1 MKKLYLL
8 LAASLL
14 IGGTA
19 MAQFA
24 TKAQN
29 DANICKGEAIKALK
43 HKPNLQ
49 KDEETPLWSY
59 DFEEEG
65 ATLIEGNDEAT
76 GKTHWQIITPS
87 TFPTSGTSALADPQ
101 TGRAYFQPFIWRG
114 DTLSDTPEHWA
125 MLNLLGTHASF
136 GGTGQVNEA
145 AWMEFH
151 MDLSTAEHPKIRF
164 NQLYR
169 PLNRVKSYI
178 MVSTDNGATWTEHLI
193 NELVESNEYGPIV
206 KDVLIFEAAHQ
217 ANVTIRFKMT
227 ADATALYGYGWQI
240 DDIRIIETP
249 PYDLTLQDAR
259 ISMFGYVDYR
269 DAEYLAQV
277 WPDASV
283 STAAQHEGMT
293 NDEFR
298 RQRAYQFNDPYGQ
311 SPRQQWFTAN
321 GVAAFNVEVINNGY
335 ETVTPKA
342 NVKVTDPDGEVIFDK
357 TVPAYKAVVVEDGD
371 TIDFATIDEEAVE
384 NSTMFFFNTNDINTI
399 KLGRYEVMFN
409 LFTEGQEDADTT
421 DNWEK
426 QYFYIT
432 DNNYSMSYDAPR
444 SYFRYDGY
452 LSSASGD
459 EYGTEFTYY
468 YQPEKIM
475 TTDVFIDSTT
485 TVGTAIQVKLYE
497 YDSENSAWVNRR
509 SSNVLAI
516 TANHLESWVTLDF
529 DDEYGIPTINDENRY
544 HTALVAVKGTWDS
557 DGEVCIGSDNVLTC
571 FGHNC
576 LACFRS
582 GENPDTWYYGYDQLA
597 IRFHEKID
605 DAVETITM
613 NDIEMYP
620 NPTSGIV
627 NFNNV
632 ENATIEVYNMMGQLV
647 ASIENSEENAS
658 IDLSGVAN
666 GNYVVRIVKGGAIA
680 TSKLNIVK

>member
-8 LAASLL
+8 LVASLL

-59 DFEEEG
+59 NFEEEG
-65 ATLIEGNDEAT
+65 ATLTEGNDET
-76 GKTHWQIITPS
+76 GGKTHWQIVSLS
-87 TFPTSGTSALADPQ
+87 TFPSNLVTS
-101 TGRAYFQPFIWRG
+101 TGAYFQPFIYRG
-114 DTLSDTPEHWA
+114 DTLSDTPDHWA
-125 MLNLLGTHASF
+125 MVNLLGTHAQF
-136 GGTGQVNEA
+136 GGTGQVAEA

-164 NQLYR
+164 NQIYR
-169 PLNRVKSYI
+169 PLNTVEAYVC
-178 MVSTDNGATWTEHLI
+178 VSVNNGETWTEHRV
-193 NELVESNEYGPIV
+193 NEMVESNEYGSRV

-217 ANVTIRFKMT
+217 SNVAIRFKMT
-227 ADATALYGYGWQI
+227 AAANQLTGYGWQV
-240 DDIRIIETP
+240 DDIRVIETP
-249 PYDLTLQDAR
+249 AYDLTLQNAR
-259 ISMFGYVDYR
+259 VSMFGYVDYR
-269 DAEYLAQV
+269 DADYLAQV

-283 STAAQHEGMT
+283 STAAQQQGMT

-298 RQRAYQFNDPYGQ
+298 RQRAYQLNDPMAQ

-321 GVAAFNVEVINNGY
+321 GIAAFNVEVINNGY

-342 NVKVTDPDGEVIFDK
+342 NVKITDPNGEVIFDR
-357 TVPAYKAVVVEDGD
+357 TVPAYKALVVEDGD
-371 TIDFATIDEEAVE
+371 TIDFGTIDEENLE
-384 NSTMFFFNTNDINTI
+384 NSTIFFFNTDDINTI
-399 KLGRYEVMFN
+399 KLGRYDVMFN
-409 LFTEGQEDADTT
+409 LFTDGHEDADTT

-432 DNNYSMSYDAPR
+432 DNNFAMTYDTPKR
-444 SYFRYDGY
+444 YFRYDGY
-452 LSSASGD
+452 QSSASGD

-468 YQPEKIM
+468 YNPDDVM

-485 TVGTAIQVKLYE
+485 TVGAAIQVKLYE
-497 YDSENSAWVNRR
+497 YNDEAENWIERRR
-509 SSNVLAI
+509 SDVLPI
-516 TANHLESWVTLDF
+516 TAAHLGTWVTIDF
-529 DDEYGIPTINDENRY
+529 TDEYGIPNINDENRY
-544 HTALVAVKGTWDS
+544 ATALVAVKGTWDT
-557 DGEVCIGSDNVLTC
+557 DQEVCIGADNVLTC
-571 FGHNC
+571 YGHNSMGC
-576 LACFRS
+576 MRS
-582 GENPDTWYYGYDQLA
+582 GSNPDTWYYGFDQLA
-597 IRFHEKID
+597 IRFHSIID
-605 DAVETITM
+605 NAVETISM

-632 ENATIEVYNMMGQLV
+632 ENATIEVYNMMGQVV
-647 ASIENSEENAS
+647 ARVNSTNDNAT
-658 IDLSGVAN
+658 IDLSTVAN
-666 GNYVVRIVKGGAIA
+666 GNYVVRIVKDGAIA

>member
-65 ATLIEGNDEAT
+65 ATLTEGNDET
-76 GKTHWQIITPS
+76 NGKTHWNIIS
-87 TFPTSGTSALADPQ
+87 LSSFPTNLVTS
-101 TGRAYFQPFIWRG
+101 TGAYFQPFIYRG
-114 DTLSDTPEHWA
+114 DTLNDTPGHWA
-125 MLNLLGTHASF
+125 MLNLLGTHAQF

-164 NQLYR
+164 NQIYR
-169 PLNRVKSYI
+169 PLNRVKAYVL
-178 MVSTDNGATWTEHLI
+178 VSVDNGATWTEHPV
-193 NELVESNEYGPIV
+193 NELVASNEYGPRV

-217 ANVTIRFKMT
+217 SNVAIRFKMT
-227 ADATALYGYGWQI
+227 GDATALYGYGWQI

-249 PYDLTLQDAR
+249 AYDLTLQDAR
-259 ISMFGYVDYR
+259 ISMFGYIDYR
-269 DAEYLAQV
+269 DAAYLAQV

-283 STAAQHEGMT
+283 STAAQQQGMT

-298 RQRAYQFNDPYGQ
+298 RQRAYQINDPYAQ

-342 NVKVTDPDGEVIFDK
+342 NVKITDPDGEVIFDK
-357 TVPAYKAVVVEDGD
+357 TVPTYKSLVVLDGD
-371 TIDFATIDEEAVE
+371 TIDFGTIDEENLE
-384 NSTMFFFNTNDINTI
+384 NSTIFFFNTDDINTI
-399 KLGRYEVMFN
+399 KLGRYDVMFN
-409 LFTEGQEDADTT
+409 LFTDGHEDADTT

-432 DNNYSMSYDAPR
+432 DNNFAMTYDSPKTYSR
-444 SYFRYDGY
+444 FDGY
-452 LSSASGD
+452 LDSNSGD

-468 YQPEKIM
+468 YNPDDVM

-485 TVGTAIQVKLYE
+485 SVGTAIQVKLYE
-497 YDSENSAWVNRR
+497 YNSETESWVNRR
-509 SSNVLAI
+509 SSDVLAI
-516 TANHLESWVTLDF
+516 TAAHLDTWVTLDF
-529 DDEYGIPTINDENRY
+529 TDEYGIPTINDENRY
-544 HTALVAVKGTWDS
+544 STALVAVKGTWS
-557 DGEVCIGSDNVLTC
+557 EGQSVHLGSDNVLTC
-571 FGHNC
+571 YGHNSLGC
-576 LACFRS
+576 QRS
-582 GENPDTWYYGYDQLA
+582 SDNPDTWYYGNDQLA
-597 IRFHEKID
+597 IRFHSIVD
-605 DAVETITM
+605 DAVETFTM

-632 ENATIEVYNMMGQLV
+632 ENATIEVYNMMGQVV
-647 ASIENSEENAS
+647 ARVNSTNDNAT
-658 IDLSGVAN
+658 IDLSNVAN
-666 GNYVVRIVKGGAIA
+666 GNYVVRIVKDGAIA

>member
-1 MKKLYLL
+1 MLL
-8 LAASLL
+8 C
-14 IGGTA
+14 GTT

-65 ATLIEGNDEAT
+65 ATLTEGNDET
-76 GKTHWQIITPS
+76 GGKTHWQIVSLS
-87 TFPTSGTSALADPQ
+87 TFPSNLVTA
-101 TGRAYFQPFIWRG
+101 TGAYFQPFIYRG
-114 DTLSDTPEHWA
+114 DTLNDTPDHWA
-125 MLNLLGTHASF
+125 MVNLLGTHAQF
-136 GGTGQVNEA
+136 GGTGQVAEA

-164 NQLYR
+164 NQIYR
-169 PLNRVKSYI
+169 PLNTVEAYVC
-178 MVSTDNGATWTEHLI
+178 VSVNNGETWTEHRV
-193 NELVESNEYGPIV
+193 NEMVESNEYGSRV

-217 ANVTIRFKMT
+217 SNVAIRFKMT
-227 ADATALYGYGWQI
+227 AEANQLTGYGWQV
-240 DDIRIIETP
+240 DDIRVIETP
-249 PYDLTLQDAR
+249 AYDLTLQNAR
-259 ISMFGYVDYR
+259 VSMFGYVDYR
-269 DAEYLAQV
+269 DADYLAQV

-283 STAAQHEGMT
+283 STAAQQQGMT

-298 RQRAYQFNDPYGQ
+298 RQRAYQLNDPMAQ

-321 GVAAFNVEVINNGY
+321 GIAAFNVEVINNGY

-342 NVKVTDPDGEVIFDK
+342 NVKITDPDGAVVFDK
-357 TVPAYKAVVVEDGD
+357 TVPAYKALVVEDGD
-371 TIDFATIDEEAVE
+371 TIDFGTIDEENLD
-384 NSTMFFFNTNDINTI
+384 NSTIFFFNTDDINTI
-399 KLGRYEVMFN
+399 KLGRYDVMFN
-409 LFTEGQEDADTT
+409 LFTDGHEDADTA

-432 DNNYSMSYDAPR
+432 DNNFAMTYDAPR
-444 SYFRYDGY
+444 RYFRYDAY
-452 LSSASGD
+452 QSSASGD

-468 YQPEKIM
+468 YNPDDVM

-497 YDSENSAWVNRR
+497 YNDEAETWVERRR
-509 SSNVLAI
+509 SDVLPI
-516 TANHLESWVTLDF
+516 TAAHLDTWVTLDF
-529 DDEYGIPTINDENRY
+529 SDEYGIPNINDENRY
-544 HTALVAVKGTWDS
+544 ATALVAVKGTWGTDQ
-557 DGEVCIGSDNVLTC
+557 EVCIGSDNVLTC
-571 FGHNC
+571 YGHNSMGC
-576 LACFRS
+576 MRS
-582 GENPDTWYYGYDQLA
+582 SSNPDTWYYGFDQLA
-597 IRFHEKID
+597 IRFHSIVD
-605 DAVETITM
+605 DAVETISM

-627 NFNNV
+627 NFSNV
-632 ENATIEVYNMMGQLV
+632 ENATIEVYNMMGQVV
-647 ASIENSEENAS
+647 ARVNSTNDNAT
-658 IDLSGVAN
+658 IDLSAVAN
-666 GNYVVRIVKGGAIA
+666 GNYVVRIVKDGAIA